1 VPAAAAAP
9 VVKPK
14 PAWQQ
19 ALEAAHLPLYDVHWS
34 SAIVLPGSDR
44 TGVRVGLADGRIVP
58 LSSAALAGRRGL
70 NPYDAVFVKV
80 SDTKGKQ
87 TRAEL
92 RVRPTVEG
100 AAVILDN
107 KTGAILAMAG
117 GFSYPVSQ
125 LNRVTQAVRQP
136 GSSLKPFT
144 YLAALQRGLQPNT
157 LVRDQAVTLPPMGD
171 SSRARDKDYW
181 SPKNADG
188 SGGGITTLRR
198 GLENS
203 KNLVTANLLD
213 GGIDSDASQSLRR
226 VCELTIDAQI
236 YHDCVAYYPFVL
248 GAQPARLIDMAA
260 FYTAV
265 ATEGRRPS
273 PYAIESIEQNGRTVY
288 THTPDAK
295 WLAAGDRPSFFQ
307 LRSMLQGV
315 VARGTA
321 RAIGHLSSYVGGKTG
336 TSDDGNDAWFI
347 GFTNDVTIGVWV
359 GYDNAD
365 GKRRTLGNN
374 QTGGR
379 VAVPIFAQI
388 VDAGWASYA
397 RKTPLNPPSPEA
409 KKELVAMQIYLESG
423 TPLRDRGPGPEGF
436 TEYFRMRHGQVEDTR
451 YALVSPDEVAAN
463 ALGDDG
469 DDLRDPN
476 AGERYPSP
484 YGGYGGYYAQPQRP
498 GDLFQLFG
506 SLFGQPQRQTVPPG
520 AGGGYGDLRARSPD
534 DRRWF
539 PPRRV
544 DPDVPWRDRQRSD
557 Y

>member
-1 VPAAAAAP
+1 VAAP
-9 VVKPK
+9 IVKPK

-34 SAIVLPGSDR
+34 TAIVLPNGGDR
-44 TGVRVGLADGRIVP
+44 SGVRVGLPGGRVVP
-58 LSSAALAGRRGL
+58 LSSAGLAGRRGL
-70 NPYDAVFVKV
+70 NLYDVVFVKI
-80 SDTKGKQ
+80 SEAKGKQ
-87 TRAEL
+87 IRVDL
-92 RVRPTVEG
+92 RVRPTVQG
-100 AAVILDN
+100 AAAILDN
-107 KTGAILAMAG
+107 KTGAVLAMAG
-117 GFSYPVSQ
+117 GFSYPLSQ

-144 YLAALQRGLQPNT
+144 YLAALRRGLQPNT
-157 LVRDQAVTLPPMGD
+157 LVRDQAVTLPPIGD

-188 SGGGITTLRR
+188 DGGGITTLRR

-213 GGIDSDASQSLRR
+213 GGIDYDPAQSLGR

-260 FYTAV
+260 FYAAI

-273 PYAIESIEQNGRTVY
+273 PYSIESIEQNGRTVY

-307 LRSMLQGV
+307 LRTMLQGV

-321 RAIGHLSSYVGGKTG
+321 RAISHLSSYVGGKTG
-336 TSDDGNDAWFI
+336 TSDDENDAWFI
-347 GFTNDVTIGVWV
+347 GFTNDVTVGVWV

-365 GKRRTLGNN
+365 GKRRTLGNS

-379 VAVPIFAQI
+379 VAVPIFEQI
-388 VDAGWASYA
+388 VEATWASYA

-409 KKELVAMQIYLESG
+409 RKELVAMQIDLNSG
-423 TPLRDRGPGPEGF
+423 TPLGERGPGEEGF
-436 TEYFRMRHGQVEDTR
+436 TEYFRLRHGRVEETQ
-451 YALVSPDEVAAN
+451 YALVSQSEVAMN
-463 ALGDDG
+463 GLGDDEAY
-469 DDLRDPN
+469 LRDPN
-476 AGERYPSP
+476 AGERSYYP
-484 YGGYGGYYAQPQRP
+484 GGGPFGGGYYAQPQRQNP
-498 GDLFQLFG
+498 GDLFQFFG
-506 SLFGQPQRQTVPPG
+506 GLFGQPQRPAPPNVG
-520 AGGGYGDLRARSPD
+520 PYGDLRSRD
-534 DRRWF
+534 TEDRRWS

-544 DPDVPWRDRQRSD
+544 DPDVPWRDHQRGL